1 MPRDVNPVG
10 LADIEKQTRT
20 FAEHQRDLR
29 FLVEALQA
37 EVEHAKRRAMKKIR
51 NAVER
56 AANSRAG
63 LKALIEQ
70 RPDLF
75 VKPRS
80 VVIDG
85 IKVGFQKAKG
95 GLVIDDEKRTC
106 ELIHLYFPSEVEQLI
121 VATEKPVKS
130 ELNLLTAA
138 DLRRIGVKVTND
150 TDEVLIKDTASD
162 VDKLVAALLKEE
174 TE

>member
-1 MPRDVNPVG
+1 MPEVTEVT
-10 LADIEKQTRT
+10 LSAIEKQTRT

-37 EVEHAKRRAMKKIR
+37 EVEDAKRRAMKKIR

-56 AANSRAG
+56 ATNSRAE

-75 VKPRS
+75 VRPRS

-95 GLVIDDEKRTC
+95 GLVIDDEQRTC
-106 ELIHLYFPSEVEQLI
+106 ALIHKHLPDVVDQLI
-121 VATEKPVKS
+121 VSTEKPVKAA
-130 ELNLLTAA
+130 LNLLTAA
-138 DLRRIGVKVTND
+138 DLKRIGVKVTDD

-174 TE
+174 ADT